1 MTQSAHA
8 NSQQTGKCLG
18 CMMNHINR
26 RPQPFLS
33 SDDKVPETGDE
44 ESEEEL

>member
-8 NSQQTGKCLG
+8 NSQQSRKCLG
-18 CMMNHINR
+18 RMMNHINER
-26 RPQPFLS
+26 FQPFLS
-33 SDDKVPETGDE
+33 SDDKVTETGDD